1 MLFKRMLD
9 FTRINDEAANL
20 MNDIYAI
27 MKNRRLI
34 YFEET
39 TEAQQTS

>member
-1 MLFKRMLD
+1 MKQQ
-9 FTRINDEAANL
+9 IL

-27 MKNRRLI
+27 MKNRKLI

-39 TEAQQTS
+39 MEAQQTLD